1 MKKSLLALAA
11 LAACAGAYAD
21 VTISGTIA
29 TGFKATRDSFG
40 ADASGLGVDTSAIT
54 FAANEDLG
62 NGQKVEASIGF
73 DGVTRSAANGGD
85 VTLTYTN
92 NAFGRIQLGTVKDG
106 DVFSAI
112 AYGGANLITFDG
124 KLNQIE
130 TSSDFFSYAAPIGP
144 VIFVFKHTEAG
155 NSITNAAGIGG
166 LGLGT
171 GTQGP
176 TVNTTQGTNTVALVY
191 KTNALSLVGA
201 YRSYNNRNDSG
212 NFSDVNSFTKSDV
225 VHIEGGYDFG
235 AIKIGAGA
243 DHVNA
248 AWGVTQDNF
257 IAGFSIPAGAWT
269 FGAAWES
276 SKVDGVSSA
285 ALTAFAP
292 IYPAPIGSLVAAGT
306 KKLLSQTEGT
316 ASGATFGAQYNFS
329 KRTNVALRYATWTRS
344 GYEQLEAYK
353 LAAAA
358 GNPAAAAQLG
368 YKQNETS
375 TDILLTHNF

>member
-21 VTISGTIA
+21 VTITGTIA
-29 TGFKATRDSFG
+29 SGYKATRNSFG
-40 ADASGLGVDTSAIT
+40 ADASGLGVDTSSLT
-54 FAANEDLG
+54 FAADEDLG
-62 NGQKVEASIGF
+62 GGQKVAASIGF
-73 DGVTRSAANGGD
+73 DGVTRAGANGGD

-92 NAFGRIQLGTVKDG
+92 NAFGRIQLGTVKDS

-144 VIFVFKHTEAG
+144 VILVFEHTEAG
-155 NSITNAAGIGG
+155 NSITGAAAGLGIGA
-166 LGLGT
+166 
-171 GTQGP
+171 GTQGS
-176 TVNTTQGTNTVALVY
+176 TATTTQGKNTLALVY
-191 KTNALSLVGA
+191 KTDALSLVGA

-212 NFSDVNSFTKSDV
+212 NFSDANSLTKSDV

-292 IYPAPIGSLVAAGT
+292 IYPAPIGGLVAAGT
-306 KKLLSQTEGT
+306 KALLSKTEGT

-329 KRTNVALRYATWTRS
+329 KRTNLAIRYATWTRS
-344 GYEQLEAYK
+344 GYEQLEAFK
-353 LAAAA
+353 IAGGSAGGAAAVS
-358 GNPAAAAQLG
+358 QLG
-368 YKQNETS
+368 YKQNETA